1 MLKRFEKEINNNDDE
16 NIKLEKLQKMSHTLS
31 LIAKTKTDLANKDT
45 RIEGMFK
52 LLEKILSSKNRLE

>member
-16 NIKLEKLQKMSHTLS
+16 NIKLEKLQKMSHTLT

-45 RIEGMFK
+45 RIEGRIK